1 MAADETDSVGLRE
14 LRHRTGDVL
23 ARVQRGETIEVTDR
37 GRLIARIVPVAE
49 RAPTPK
55 LQRLLDSGRAQPAA
69 RPGTRPRMRTGDG
82 TNRLNDTLRA
92 LRDDELW

>member
-1 MAADETDSVGLRE
+1 MVASDPDSVGLRE

-23 ARVQRGETIEVTDR
+23 ARVQRGETVDVTDR

-55 LQRLLDSGRAQPAA
+55 LQQLLDAGRAQAA
-69 RPGTRPRMRTGDG
+69 VRPGTRPRMRAGDG
-82 TNRLNDTLRA
+82 TNRLGDA
-92 LRDDELW
+92 LRGARADEAW